1 MNILATIAAHKR
13 LEVAGRMEHSSE
25 AMLRRSPLF
34 ERETLSLR
42 ESLTRPDAS
51 GIIAEFKR
59 MSPSKGMINDQ
70 CKVDEVTK
78 GYATAGASGLSVLTD
93 KRFFGG
99 SSDDLISARNVN
111 NIPILRKDFMV
122 DPYQVI
128 EAKAIG
134 ADVILLIAA
143 ILSPELTLEMATL
156 ARSMGM
162 ETILEVHGLS
172 ELDQMNDQITIL
184 GVNNRNLADFTV
196 SLDISLELAK
206 HIPAGVLAISESGI
220 RNPADVQLLKHA
232 GYRGFLVGEQFMS
245 TADPA
250 AACETFI
257 SQIRSEGQA

>member
-1 MNILATIAAHKR
+1 MNILDTIAAHKR
-13 LEVAGRMEHSSE
+13 VEVAGRLEHSST
-25 AMLRRSPLF
+25 AILMRSPLF
-34 ERETLSLR
+34 ERKTLSLR
-42 ESLTRPDAS
+42 ESLTKPAAS

-59 MSPSKGMINDQ
+59 MSPSKGIINHE
-70 CKVDEVTK
+70 CKADEVTK

-93 KRFFGG
+93 NRFFGG
-99 SSDDLISARNVN
+99 SSEDLILARQHN

-143 ILSPELTLEMATL
+143 ILTPALTLEMATL
-156 ARSMGM
+156 ARSLGM
-162 ETILEVHGLS
+162 ETILEVHGLP
-172 ELDQMNDQITIL
+172 EMEHMNDQITIL

-206 HIPAGVLAISESGI
+206 HIPAGVLSISESGI
-220 RNPADVQLLKHA
+220 RNPQDVRLLTQA
-232 GYRGFLVGEQFMS
+232 GYKGFLVGEQFMS
-245 TADPA
+245 TPDPA
-250 AACETFI
+250 AACRTFI